1 MPSTRLSDI
10 EEVPGCDREEGP
22 CSEVTVSATC
32 PGGSTRELESDYYLG
47 GYDIDSD
54 YLPAHDEEFLSE
66 DQLPPPLPTDEDF
79 PEPYIVMPAKPLV
92 SKKGTLSSGSNGHQF
107 DRPHIHQSR
116 YLPPHHLPP
125 GEMPHRDFT
134 TSVSGVYAGNGDTD
148 NSVSVSLN
156 MQLSV
161 GASSALDMSAPCGLS
176 DCEHGSMDELCQGV
190 THISDSQQQTEV

>member
-10 EEVPGCDREEGP
+10 EEVPGCEAGP
-22 CSEVTVSATC
+22 DVTVSAPC
-32 PGGSTRELESDYYLG
+32 PRELESDYYLG

-79 PEPYIVMPAKPLV
+79 PEPYMVMPAKPLV
-92 SKKGTLSSGSNGHQF
+92 SKKGSSGHQI

-125 GEMPHRDFT
+125 GELPHRD
-134 TSVSGVYAGNGDTD
+134 TSVSGVCAGNGDTA
-148 NSVSVSLN
+148 NSLN
-156 MQLSV
+156 MQLTV

-176 DCEHGSMDELCQGV
+176 DCEHGSVDELCQGV